1 MNIQISYS
9 PRQHL
14 DMQQVMSGAHKH
26 HHQSLWD
33 FLDSLQYVYKCAVYS
48 WLSHLVILYTT
59 RVT

>member
-26 HHQSLWD
+26 HHQMYKVFGTFWTLYSMCT
-33 FLDSLQYVYKCAVYS
+33 SVQYTVG
-48 WLSHLVILYTT
+48 LVIW
-59 RVT
+59 